1 MLGFLFNAIPFCSNS
16 VIVFIDM
23 RLPTRRSERLKSTVV
38 DTQPFYLTQEGLEK
52 LQKKLLR
59 IETSELPQAI
69 EDVRITAEFGDF
81 SENAEYQEAKARMR
95 RLHNQVI
102 VLKDNIQRAMIIQPN
117 ETLNT
122 TIQIGSWVELEKDGV
137 LKNFQI
143 VGPQESDP
151 MHGRISHMSPLGS
164 SLIGHT
170 IGETVSGYL
179 VKDAH
184 L

>member
-1 MLGFLFNAIPFCSNS
+1 
-16 VIVFIDM
+16 M
-23 RLPTRRSERLKSTVV
+23 RLPTRRSERLKST
-38 DTQPFYLTQEGLEK
+38 TTSAEPMYLTQKGLEK
-52 LQKKLLR
+52 LKQKLSRL
-59 IETSELPQAI
+59 EATELPQAI

-95 RLHNQVI
+95 RLHNQVF
-102 VLKDNIQRAMIIQPN
+102 VLKDKIQRATLIQPN
-117 ETLNT
+117 ESLNT
-122 TIQIGSWVELEKDGV
+122 TVQIGSWVELEKDGI

-151 MHGRISHMSPLGS
+151 MRGRISHVSPLGS

-179 VKDAH
+179 IKDTH